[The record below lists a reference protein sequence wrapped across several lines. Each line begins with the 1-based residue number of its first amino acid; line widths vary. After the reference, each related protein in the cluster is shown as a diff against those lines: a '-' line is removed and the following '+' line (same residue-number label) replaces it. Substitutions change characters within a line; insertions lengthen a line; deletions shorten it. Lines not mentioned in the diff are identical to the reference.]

1 MSSSRRKI
9 LVTGGTG
16 FVGKHLQEELR
27 RRDIPFFAFSRREF
41 DLTVRAQVEVVF
53 ASHADATVIIHL
65 ASYQAAGDFPARH
78 PAEQFF
84 INNLIHT
91 HVLEAWRT
99 HLPRAKLVAI
109 GTSCAYPSSASSLT
123 EDKFLDGAI
132 HGSVYSYAFTKRLLY
147 TGIRAYCD
155 QFKLDGTYLIPAT
168 MYGEY
173 DDFHPATAHVPGA
186 LMGKFVRAVREGL
199 PTVEVW
205 GDGSQVRD
213 FLDVKEFVCVLL
225 DLVPRC
231 HRDILNVGPG
241 VGKSIKELALTI
253 SQATGFQGEV
263 RFNPSA
269 YVGIKEKFIDAGKLQ
284 RTYGLQVGDAL
295 TPGIRRTV
303 KWLTANYAEWKD
315 RQKFS

>member
-1 MSSSRRKI
+1 MPKGKI

-41 DLTVRAQVEVVF
+41 DLTERAQAEAVF
-53 ASHADATVIIHL
+53 ASHTDATAIIHL
-65 ASYQAAGDFPARH
+65 ASYQAAGDFPAKH

-84 INNLIHT
+84 VNNLIHT
-91 HVLEAWRT
+91 HMLEAWRK

-109 GTSCAYPSSASSLT
+109 GTSCAYPSSALCPT
-123 EDKFLDGAI
+123 EDKYLDGAI

-147 TGIRAYCD
+147 TGICAYND

-186 LMGKFVRAVREGL
+186 LMGKFVRAVHEGL

-205 GDGSQVRD
+205 GDGTQVRD
-213 FLDVKEFVCVLL
+213 FVDVNEFVRVVL

-241 VGKSIKELALTI
+241 CGKSIKELALTI
-253 SQATGFQGEV
+253 CQAAGFQGEV

-269 YVGIKEKFIDAGKLQ
+269 YVGIKEKFIDAGKLRQ
-284 RTYGLQVGDAL
+284 AYGLQVNDAL
-295 TPGIRRTV
+295 APGIQRTV
-303 KWLTANYAEWKD
+303 KWLAANFDEWKD
-315 RQKFS
+315 RQKFA

>member
-1 MSSSRRKI
+1 MPKGKI

-27 RRDIPFFAFSRREF
+27 RRDIPFFVFSRREF
-41 DLTVRAQVEVVF
+41 DLTVRAQTEAVF
-53 ASHADATVIIHL
+53 AAHADAAAIIHL
-65 ASYQAAGDFPARH
+65 ASYQAAGDFPAKH

-84 INNLIHT
+84 VNNLIHT
-91 HVLEAWRT
+91 HVLEAWRK

-109 GTSCAYPSSASSLT
+109 GTSCAYPSSALCPT
-123 EDKFLDGAI
+123 EDKYLDGAI

-147 TGIRAYCD
+147 TGICAYND

-205 GDGSQVRD
+205 GDGTQVRD
-213 FLDVKEFVCVLL
+213 FVDVDEFVRIAL

-241 VGKSIKELALTI
+241 RGKSIKELALTI
-253 SQATGFQGEV
+253 CHAAGFQGEV

-269 YVGIKEKFIDAGKLQ
+269 YVGIKEKFIDAGKLRQ
-284 RTYGLQVGDAL
+284 AYGLQVNDAL
-295 TPGIRRTV
+295 APSIQRTV
-303 KWLTANYAEWKD
+303 KWLAANFDQWKD
-315 RQKFS
+315 RQKFA